1 MGFVGGCPY
10 AFMYFSHTQH
20 TRAKSSIYACVF
32 VYWNIQYRRAFWYM
46 QRHVLFYYIKIFHKI
61 VFPYA
66 SHYFHFSSAHE
77 SDVNF
82 TEFQT
87 HVKSMNFI
95 HLIWLFYKILHI
107 CNRSYWWYTYTCI
120 HARMYACMCM
130 YVRICMYMP
139 ARVYEFFGTEKPNFP
154 FTRRWALFRAFHF
167 HSALSNHLILR
178 RVLYTNYID

>member
-1 MGFVGGCPY
+1 
-10 AFMYFSHTQH
+10 MYFSHTQH

-66 SHYFHFSSAHE
+66 SFTISTFPARTNLMSISRSFKYTLSQWILSIWYGYFIKFCTF
-77 SDVNF
+77 V
-82 TEFQT
+82 TEAIGG
-87 HVKSMNFI
+87 I
-95 HLIWLFYKILHI
+95 H
-107 CNRSYWWYTYTCI
+107 I
-120 HARMYACMCM
+120 HAYMHVCM